1 MKKLISAVAVIVLS
15 VASLSTAAPGQ
26 GAMGRAA
33 DRARERADEPPYR
46 GPNRGPKAN
55 KKAIKRDAK
64 WHRRDVK
71 ADERELRRLRADLRS
86 AERARDWRRA
96 QRTRAAISRL
106 EYQIRADREYN
117 RRYERNARYNPR
129 NDSWWARH
137 LGRTGG

>member
-1 MKKLISAVAVIVLS
+1 MTKLISAVAVIALS
-15 VASLSTAAPGQ
+15 ITSLATAAPGQ

-33 DRARERADEPPYR
+33 ERARERADPPHK
-46 GPNRGPKAN
+46 GPKHGPKAL
-55 KKAIKRDAK
+55 KRDARF
-64 WHRRDVK
+64 HRRDVK

-96 QRTRAAISRL
+96 QRDRAAISRL
-106 EYQIRADREYN
+106 EYQIRANREYN
-117 RRYERNARYNPR
+117 RRYERDARYYGAR